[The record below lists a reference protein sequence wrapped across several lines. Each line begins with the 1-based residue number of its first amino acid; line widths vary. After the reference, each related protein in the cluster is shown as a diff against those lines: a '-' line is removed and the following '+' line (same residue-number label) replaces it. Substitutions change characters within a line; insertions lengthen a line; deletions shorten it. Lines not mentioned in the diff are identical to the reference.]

1 MGRLDSGS
9 RVDLLVFPAIEE
21 DGVIQRAILSA
32 EDNPANRKM
41 IRDLLGKLGYRI
53 IEALN
58 GEEVIEMA
66 RAEHPDLILMDI
78 QLPRISGYEAATKI
92 KSIPELKNI
101 PIIAV
106 TSYAFSGD
114 ERRAYE
120 AGCDDYIAKPY
131 RPRLLVEKVQQYLPA

>member
-1 MGRLDSGS
+1 
-9 RVDLLVFPAIEE
+9 
-21 DGVIQRAILSA
+21 
-32 EDNPANRKM
+32 M

-66 RAEHPDLILMDI
+66 KVERPDLILMDI